1 MKKTWKERL
10 YDVSCSRFAVRHNPT
25 LPLGLALLSIV
36 CGVVFEMLFDWILL
50 PMIFYYMFLFLPI
63 VGWSLQVLF
72 DAVRSYNKETF
83 CCNNIR
89 TSLLANEFLVIY
101 VLFNSFAIVLALV
114 AYIIFRDDSYGARVT
129 FVGSFLLLGLSI
141 VISKPISKHFK
152 KKIVHIEKDEK

>member
-10 YDVSCSRFAVRHNPT
+10 YDVSCSRFAVRYIPT

-36 CGVVFEMLFDWILL
+36 CCLVFGMLFDWMLL
-50 PMIFYYMFLFLPI
+50 STIFFYMFLFLPVI
-63 VGWSLQVLF
+63 GLSLSALF

-89 TSLLANEFLVIY
+89 TSLLADECFAAN
-101 VLFNSFAIVLALV
+101 VLFCSFAIVFALV
-114 AYIIFRDDSYGARVT
+114 AYIILGDDSYGSRVT
-129 FVGSFLLLGLSI
+129 FVGSFLIVGLSI

-152 KKIVHIEKDEK
+152 KKITYIENENR